1 MSVGSI
7 SLGEES
13 SGHNYCGEAHTTYTT
28 DTVNIY
34 LWTRRI
40 CSFPESHPSMTLP
53 FSQESEA
60 LGSLAQPST
69 RHPIP
74 TTHILSGLCLHP
86 THYTQ

>member
-34 LWTRRI
+34 LWARRI
-40 CSFPESHPSMTLP
+40 CSSPESHPWMALP

-60 LGSLAQPST
+60 LGSL
-69 RHPIP
+69 I
-74 TTHILSGLCLHP
+74 
-86 THYTQ
+86 